1 MVNPKIVYCN
11 KKHIYDAALDKECP
25 YCKKIEEEH
34 KRLSKIV
41 RGSKLTDE
49 NKNEEH
55 TELIKSISGG
65 IVPDVWSEE
74 SGEYTELIAR
84 RGSEEGEEY
93 TELITS
99 RVSEEEE
106 YTELIDSRGSGV
118 IYEQDMYEIIKLQGW
133 LVCVSGGDSGKS
145 FELSAGDNFVYKEK
159 GNKISV
165 SSKAKDN
172 KRLLGLLGLLCY
184 QEESGEFVIESHTNS
199 ECIVDGTQVTNECI
213 LKSYSHIR
221 WEQMEFVFVKFCKD
235 RL

>member
-11 KKHIYDAALDKECP
+11 KKHIYDAALDKDCP
-25 YCKKIEEEH
+25 YCKKIEEER

-41 RGSKLTDE
+41 RGAKLTDE

-55 TELIKSISGG
+55 TELIKSISGE
-65 IVPDVWSEE
+65 IVPDVWSKEG
-74 SGEYTELIAR
+74 GEYTELIAS

-93 TELITS
+93 TELIAS
-99 RVSEEEE
+99 W
-106 YTELIDSRGSGV
+106 GSGV
-118 IYEQDMYEIIKLQGW
+118 TYEQDMYEIIKLQGW
-133 LVCVSGGDSGKS
+133 LVCVSGGDPGKS

-172 KRLLGLLGLLCY
+172 KRLLGLLCY

-199 ECIVDGTQVTNECI
+199 ECIVDGTQITNECI
-213 LKSYSHIR
+213 LKSYSRIR
-221 WEQMEFVFVKFCKD
+221 WEQMEFVFVKFCQD